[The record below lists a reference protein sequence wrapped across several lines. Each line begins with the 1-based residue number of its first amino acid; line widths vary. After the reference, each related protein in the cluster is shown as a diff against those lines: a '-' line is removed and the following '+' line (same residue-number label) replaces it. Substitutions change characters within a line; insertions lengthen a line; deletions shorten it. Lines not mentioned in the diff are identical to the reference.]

1 MRNRKYHLYLTNDE
15 YIHIIKSLIALKNRL
30 TEQGK
35 YTDGV
40 DDLLIKFNRAK
51 IKKLKVIYK

>member
-1 MRNRKYHLYLTNDE
+1 MRSRKYHLYLTNDE
-15 YIHIIKSLIALKNRL
+15 YIHIIKSLIALKKRL

-51 IKKLKVIYK
+51 IKKLRVIYK